1 MRDHHACAELPTL
14 LYFITNS
21 FITYKNIT
29 CILNTM
35 RQNQDFGDQDQ
46 HRIPEG
52 KGGGSEMTVLLS

>member
-1 MRDHHACAELPTL
+1 MRDHHACAELPIL
-14 LYFITNS
+14 LSYFITNS

-35 RQNQDFGDQDQ
+35 RQNQDFSDQDQ

-52 KGGGSEMTVLLS
+52 KGGGI